1 MQGGIEMTAN
11 VGSTDKKIR
20 IIAGTIL
27 LIAGIFAPVGTGL
40 RIGAFVIAGIAFA
53 TAFFSF

>member
-1 MQGGIEMTAN
+1 MTAN